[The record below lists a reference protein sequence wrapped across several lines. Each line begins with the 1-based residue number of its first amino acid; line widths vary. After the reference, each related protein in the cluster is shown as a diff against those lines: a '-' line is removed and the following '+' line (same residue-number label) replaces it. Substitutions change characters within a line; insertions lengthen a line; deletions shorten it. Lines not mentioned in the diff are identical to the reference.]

1 LVLGAENMG
10 FNYTALY
17 LHLLDASLLLRIG
30 GFYTPLPF
38 LPGKKWGFYTP
49 LPFLPGKK
57 WGFTTLLLDFHQLLS
72 LFLLRIGI
80 FYTSSGF
87 PYNMAFYYTSLFF
100 PVIDLSSSCS
110 GIGFLYTSFSF

>member
-30 GFYTPLPF
+30 
-38 LPGKKWGFYTP
+38 GFYTP

-87 PYNMAFYYTSLFF
+87 PYNMAFYYTSLFS